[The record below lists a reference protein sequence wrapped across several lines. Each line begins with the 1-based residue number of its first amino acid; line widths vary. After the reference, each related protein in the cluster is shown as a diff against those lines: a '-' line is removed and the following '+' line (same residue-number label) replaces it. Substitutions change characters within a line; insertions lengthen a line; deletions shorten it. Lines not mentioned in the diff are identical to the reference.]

1 MAKQK
6 QKRKIVKE
14 RPFST
19 KCLFCE
25 SKTVPSYKE
34 YENLAK
40 YVSDRGR
47 IYSRER
53 SGNCSKHQRK
63 LAQAVQRARFL
74 ALLPY

>member
-6 QKRKIVKE
+6 AKRKIVKE
-14 RPFST
+14 RPLST

-25 SKTVPSYKE
+25 AKSTPSYKE

-40 YVSDRGR
+40 YLSDRGR
-47 IYSRER
+47 IYSSER
-53 SGNCSKHQRK
+53 SGVCSKHQRK
-63 LAQAVQRARFL
+63 LSQEVQRARFL